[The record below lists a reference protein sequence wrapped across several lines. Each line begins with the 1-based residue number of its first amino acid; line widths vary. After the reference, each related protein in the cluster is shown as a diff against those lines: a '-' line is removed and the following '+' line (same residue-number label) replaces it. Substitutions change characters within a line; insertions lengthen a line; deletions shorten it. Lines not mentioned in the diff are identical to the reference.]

1 MNLSTKQN
9 QSNFKLYIFIWV
21 AAAIFVS
28 VVNLL
33 LPIKFTGASL
43 CILLIFIG
51 AIANNRILIFIS
63 TILGISFIGISYFL
77 YYPSEINY
85 QFINSSLISL
95 FILVFSSYFCLFR
108 NKVKLNFSKRNRE
121 IDKLF
126 QNHSDQLN
134 KTNELLKQ
142 ETAYVQLHKDI
153 AVASNENR
161 AIEDTLKYC
170 LKRICD
176 HAQWPVGH
184 LYLVENF
191 NIVSST
197 IWYLEDHH
205 QFERFRVISEATA
218 FTPGIG
224 LPGRVLEQGKP
235 AWIIDVTQDP
245 NFPRAQQAQNLG
257 VKAGFAF
264 PILIGSE
271 VAGVMEFFS
280 TEAAEPKN
288 EMLEIMGHVGAQL
301 GRVLERQRAEKE
313 QSQLLQ
319 NLKQKVN
326 ELTCFYNVANLIANS
341 TTIHDVFRNLE
352 THVIKAFHYPNH
364 THIKIT
370 FDDDFFISPGFKD
383 SKSKLEAPLI
393 INEQHSGK
401 LEAFYSGPLANNDV
415 KLFTEEEQN
424 LLEGIAHLLSMA
436 TQKKIAEEE
445 TFRSRQQLRNL
456 YHRLEN
462 VREEERTRIA
472 REIHDEL
479 AQVLTTL
486 KLDLSLLSKKLEV
499 EIPSLR
505 NDTNRILNLIDQ
517 TIPSVKKLIL
527 DLRPPMLDDLGLRE
541 AIQWQGSEFEKKTGI
556 ECNIY
561 FDDEDFHLDN
571 DRSTTIFRI
580 FQETLTN
587 VVRHSKAK
595 NLDVFLN
602 QKEDT
607 INLIVKDDGIG
618 IPIENISNGKSLGLL
633 GMRERA
639 SVWGGTVDI
648 LGEPNNGTTVNIKIN
663 RS

>member
-1 MNLSTKQN
+1 MTLSSKQN
-9 QSNFKLYIFIWV
+9 QSNLKLYIFIWT
-21 AAAIFVS
+21 AAAIFITA
-28 VVNLL
+28 VNLL

-51 AIANNRILIFIS
+51 ALAHNRILIFIS
-63 TILGISFIGISYFL
+63 AGMGISFICISFFL
-77 YYPSEINY
+77 SYPSKFNY
-85 QFINSSLISL
+85 HFLNSSIISI
-95 FILVFSSYFCLFR
+95 FILVFSAYFCLFR
-108 NKVKLNFSKRNRE
+108 NKVKLNFSKRNQE

-224 LPGRVLEQGKP
+224 LPGRVLAQGKP

-301 GRVLERQRAEKE
+301 GRVLERQRAERE
-313 QSQLLQ
+313 QNQLLQ

-341 TTIHDVFRNLE
+341 STIQEVFRNLE
-352 THVIKAFHYPNH
+352 TYVTKAFHYPNH
-364 THIKIT
+364 THIRIN
-370 FDDDFFISPGFKD
+370 FDEDFFISPGFKESD
-383 SKSKLEAPLI
+383 HKLEAPLI
-393 INEQHSGK
+393 INEKHSGK
-401 LEAFYSGPLANNDV
+401 LEAFYSGPPITSPE
-415 KLFTEEEQN
+415 KLFSEEEQN
-424 LLEGIAHLLSMA
+424 LLKGLAHLLSMA
-436 TQKKIAEEE
+436 AQKKIAEEE
-445 TFRSRQQLRNL
+445 TFRSRQHLRNL

-486 KLDLSLLSKKLEV
+486 KLDLSLLSKKLEI

-505 NDTNRILNLIDQ
+505 NDTNRILSLIDQ
-517 TIPSVKKLIL
+517 TIPSVKQLIL
-527 DLRPPMLDDLGLRE
+527 DLRPPMLDDLGLPE

-561 FDDEDFHLDN
+561 FDDEDIHLDT

-595 NLDVFLN
+595 NIDVFLN

-618 IPIENISNGKSLGLL
+618 ISNENISNGKSLGLL